1 MLHLSSSGAMFS
13 LEPLLSWEPLWVASE
28 LLALI
33 QQKKIIKRSDRDLK
47 NCFRSYFLVN
57 LTFLNVFFPS
67 DEYPNESFKF

>member
-1 MLHLSSSGAMFS
+1 MKLIMSDLENGQTFS
-13 LEPLLSWEPLWVASE
+13 RATVARSVIWVNI
-28 LLALI
+28 I